1 MAAGTKAA
9 GIKGV
14 ADSTASPVRTKLPA
28 WLRADPRS
36 AMILAVLIVLA
47 IAAAVLMQLRRDHE
61 VALRTAEIRLTDV
74 TWNGAQNVRGLLE
87 GTERILTLAVSAA
100 SSGREDAETALAT
113 LTVLEPLVVNIVLLG
128 PDGMLRASKT
138 GRAPYPQFFTNQPF
152 YEAFVRD
159 GSQLQRMVGPFAD
172 PKLGASA
179 FALFTRIK
187 APDGSFGGIAIAL
200 FDTEKLAR
208 RLASFSNDI
217 SIVVADM
224 ESRIVCGIR
233 NGLPIPV
240 SELGARLPFAPTAN
254 ADGSPGIKYVP
265 AGDGRALVSSA
276 FVPGYGASLVVS
288 QPTDAPLTPWFNS
301 IWLFAML
308 IAGPIAVGSILAAAL
323 TSQAHNARR
332 SRDALK
338 RTEER
343 YVAAITG
350 ARAGVAEFNPAAGT
364 VNVLPSLAELLGQ
377 SPAPG
382 IMKWAEFARLLH
394 PEDAYPFQAAVDGA
408 RRSRK
413 LTNVALRIAHNDGRW
428 AWVRIALQPTAEATI
443 HGVVTDVNEE
453 KEAETKRATAEMRLR
468 DSIENAPQ
476 GVVLWDRNQ
485 RLVIS
490 NRRFREFTGLAE
502 SDAEPGATRREI
514 MSSLLQPGEAAADDD
529 RPRHWQVRK
538 LEGLPNGSDELI
550 LAEGRWLHVSS
561 RTTSD
566 GGELSVYTDVTA
578 IKNQEAELIR
588 REVEL
593 RQAVAG
599 LERSQGLLEKQ
610 AVELTELTGRL
621 TSEKQR
627 AEEASRAKTEFL
639 ANMSHEL
646 RTPLNAIIG
655 FSEIMGAE
663 MFGPLGHPK
672 YVEYARDVV
681 ASGQGLLELI
691 GDILDMSKIES
702 GEIQLAPEHVDI
714 NEVVGDAIRIM
725 APRAADKGVKLL
737 VDIPEG
743 TATNADGRAIKRVLL
758 NLLSNAVKFTGHG
771 GAARVRAR
779 EHGGSIV
786 VAVEDTG
793 CGIDPA
799 DIPKLGKPFV
809 QLQRAEGGKN
819 RGTGLGLAVAKALVE
834 LGGGALAIESAPGRG
849 TIVRFTLPLQA
860 QRTARSEIL

>member
-1 MAAGTKAA
+1 MTAGTKATA
-9 GIKGV
+9 IQG
-14 ADSTASPVRTKLPA
+14 AANPAASPTRTRLPA
-28 WLRADPRS
+28 WLRADPKS
-36 AMILAVLIVLA
+36 AIILAILIVLA
-47 IAAAVLMQLRRDHE
+47 ICAAVLMQLRRDHE
-61 VALRTAEIRLTDV
+61 VALRAAEIRLTDA
-74 TWNGAQNVRGLLE
+74 TWTGAQSVRDLLE

-100 SSGREDAETALAT
+100 STGRDDAESALAT
-113 LTVLEPLVVNIVLLG
+113 LTVLQPLVVNIVLLG
-128 PDGMLRASKT
+128 PDGMLRASKS

-152 YEAFVRD
+152 YEAFMRD
-159 GSQLQRMVGPFAD
+159 GAKLQRMVGPFAD

-179 FALFTRIK
+179 FALFTRINE
-187 APDGSFGGIAIAL
+187 ADGSFGGIAIAL
-200 FDTEKLAR
+200 FDTAKLGQR
-208 RLASFSNDI
+208 IGSFSSDV
-217 SIVVADM
+217 SVVVTDA
-224 ESRIVCGIR
+224 ESRIITGMR
-233 NGLPIPV
+233 NGEPIGV
-240 SELGARLPFAPTAN
+240 EGLGAKLPFAPAAN
-254 ADGSPGIKYVP
+254 ADGSPGVKYVP
-265 AGDGRALVSSA
+265 AGDGRALVASA
-276 FVPGYGASLVVS
+276 FVPGYGATVVIS
-288 QPTDAPLTPWFNS
+288 QPTDAPLAPWFNS

-308 IAGPIAVGSILAAAL
+308 IAGPIAVGSILAAAM
-323 TSQAHNARR
+323 TGQVHQARR
-332 SRDALK
+332 TRDALK
-338 RTEER
+338 RTEDR

-364 VNVLPSLAELLGQ
+364 VNLLPSLAELLGQ
-377 SPAPG
+377 SPPPG
-382 IMKWAEFARLLH
+382 VMKWADFVRLIH
-394 PEDAYPFQAAVDGA
+394 PEDNYPFQSAIDSA

-413 LTNVALRIAHNDGRW
+413 LTNVALRLAHNDGRW
-428 AWVRIALQPTAEATI
+428 AWVRIALQPTADATI

-453 KEAETKRATAEMRLR
+453 KEAETKRATAELRLR
-468 DSIENAPQ
+468 ESIENAPQ
-476 GVVLWDRNQ
+476 GVVLWDRNK

-502 SDAEPGATRREI
+502 SDAEPGATQAEI
-514 MSSLLQPGEAAADDD
+514 MGALLQPGETAGPEG

-538 LEGLPNGSDELI
+538 LDGLPNGSDELI

-578 IKNQEAELIR
+578 IKNQEAVLIR

-599 LERSQGLLEKQ
+599 LESSQALLEKQ
-610 AVELTELTGRL
+610 AVELTQLTGRL
-621 TSEKQR
+621 TAEKQR
-627 AEEASRAKTEFL
+627 AEEASHAKTEFL

-672 YVEYARDVV
+672 YVEYASDVV
-681 ASGQGLLELI
+681 SSGQGLLELI

-702 GEIQLAPEHVDI
+702 GEIELAPQRIDI
-714 NEVVGDAIRIM
+714 AAAASDAIRIM

-737 VDIPEG
+737 VDIPE
-743 TATNADGRAIKRVLL
+743 ATVTEADERAVKRVLL
-758 NLLSNAVKFTGHG
+758 NLLSNAVKFTGQG

-779 EHGGSIV
+779 EHGNHIV

-809 QLQRAEGGKN
+809 QLKRASDGKN

-860 QRTARSEIL
+860 PRDKRGEIL

>member
-9 GIKGV
+9 GTASV
-14 ADSTASPVRTKLPA
+14 AETAASPVRTRLPA
-28 WLRADPRS
+28 WLRADPKS
-36 AMILAVLIVLA
+36 AMILAVLIVMA
-47 IAAAVLMQLRRDHE
+47 IGAAVLMQLRRDHE
-61 VALRTAEIRLTDV
+61 VALGAAELRLTDV
-74 TWNGAQNVRGLLE
+74 TWNSSLAVRDLLE
-87 GTERILTLAVSAA
+87 GTERILTLAVSATA
-100 SSGREDAETALAT
+100 SGREDSASALAT

-128 PDGMLRASKT
+128 PDGMLKASKF
-138 GRAPYPQFFTNQPF
+138 GRAPYPQFFTNQSF
-152 YEAFVRD
+152 YEAFVKD
-159 GSQLQRMVGPFAD
+159 GSTLQRMVGPFAD

-179 FALFTRIK
+179 FALFMRVPGENG
-187 APDGSFGGIAIAL
+187 AFGGIAIAL
-200 FDTEKLAR
+200 FDTDKLAR
-208 RLASFSNDI
+208 RLGSFSADL
-217 SIVVADM
+217 SIVVADV
-224 ESRIVCGIR
+224 ESRIVTGMR
-233 NGLPIPV
+233 DGKPIPV
-240 SELGARLPFAPTAN
+240 TDLGAKLPFAPAAN
-254 ADGSPGIKYVP
+254 ADGSPGIRYVP
-265 AGDGRALVSSA
+265 AGEGQALVSSA
-276 FVPGYGASLVVS
+276 FVPGYGASVVAT
-288 QPTDAPLTPWFNS
+288 QPTAAPLTPWFNS

-323 TSQAHNARR
+323 TGQAHQAQRTR
-332 SRDALK
+332 EALR

-343 YVAAITG
+343 YVAAVTG

-364 VNVLPSLAELLGQ
+364 VNILPSLSELLGHV
-377 SPAPG
+377 PAPG
-382 IMKWAEFARLLH
+382 IMKWSNFARLVH
-394 PEDAYPFQAAVDGA
+394 PDDSYPFQSAVDGA

-453 KEAETKRATAEMRLR
+453 KEAETRRATAELRLR
-468 DSIENAPQ
+468 DTIENAPQ

-514 MSSLLQPGEAAADDD
+514 MNTLLQPGETASADGL
-529 RPRHWQVRK
+529 PPHWQSRK
-538 LEGLPNGSDELI
+538 LDGLPNGSDELI
-550 LAEGRWLHVSS
+550 LADGRWLHVSS

-566 GGELSVYTDVTA
+566 GGVLSVYTDVTA

-621 TSEKQR
+621 SAEKQR

-681 ASGQGLLELI
+681 SSGQGLLELI

-702 GEIQLAPEHVDI
+702 GEIRLAPEPI
-714 NEVVGDAIRIM
+714 EITEVAADAIRIM
-725 APRAADKGVKLL
+725 APRAGEKGVKLL
-737 VDIPEG
+737 VDIQDG
-743 TATNADGRAIKRVLL
+743 AAAQADARAVKRVLL
-758 NLLSNAVKFTGHG
+758 NLLSNAVKFTGQG

-779 EHGGSIV
+779 EHGDYVV

-809 QLQRAEGGKN
+809 QLDRQEGGKA

-860 QRTARSEIL
+860 SRGKQGEIL